1 MLSQL
6 PKNLAFSSASP
17 TGVATRQLST
27 VLVVYVDTIA
37 AFLLV
42 VAIDITCAVES
53 VKEKVVEFAVYRA
66 FVDTETEACPTYE
79 GVLSR

>member
-6 PKNLAFSSASP
+6 PKNFAFSSASP

-53 VKEKVVEFAVYRA
+53 VKKKVVGFAGSRA
-66 FVDTETEACPTYE
+66 FVDT
-79 GVLSR
+79 

>member
-17 TGVATRQLST
+17 TGVSTRQLSP

-53 VKEKVVEFAVYRA
+53 VKKKVVEFAVYRA

>member
-1 MLSQL
+1 MLSRL

-27 VLVVYVDTIA
+27 VIVVYVDTIA

-42 VAIDITCAVES
+42 VAVDITCAAES
-53 VKEKVVEFAVYRA
+53 NKKSCLIRWL
-66 FVDTETEACPTYE
+66 E
-79 GVLSR
+79 GIC